1 VNRFKLLVFLTIVLS
16 LVVACGGGENAATPI
31 PPTPTPTPQELLDR
45 GISAFNGTES
55 FHFDL
60 ALENRTLAVDQSGL
74 LSFTEAAGDVRPPDS
89 LQASTVIQSAFGNI
103 NVGFVAIGDQQWLTN
118 PLDGNWEATPPELQ
132 TNVALLFDPEQGLGA
147 ALAELENLERLAD
160 ETIDEVNTV
169 HLRGTLPGA
178 TLALFAPE
186 LADQPALTVD
196 LYFAADSFL
205 LERVVMVETATEG
218 EETPMWTFDFSEH
231 NAAPEI
237 APPI

>member
-1 VNRFKLLVFLTIVLS
+1 MPRLLHLFFVILTIAL
-16 LVVACGGGENAATPI
+16 LAACGGGGNAATPI

-45 GISAFNGTES
+45 GVSAFNATES

-74 LSFTEAAGDVRPPDS
+74 LSFTEAAGDVRAPNS

-103 NVGFVAIGDQQWLTN
+103 NIGFVAIGSKQWLTN
-118 PLDGNWEATPPELQ
+118 PLDGSWEATPPELQ

-147 ALAELENLERLAD
+147 ALARLENLERLPD
-160 ETIDEVNTV
+160 ETIEEVQTV
-169 HLRGTLPGA
+169 HLRGTMPGA
-178 TLALFAPE
+178 ALALFAPE

-205 LERVVMVETATEG
+205 LERVVMVEATVEG
-218 EETPMWTFDFSEH
+218 ETPTWTFDFSQH

-237 APPI
+237 TPPI

>member
-1 VNRFKLLVFLTIVLS
+1 VTRFIRLVFFTIL
-16 LVVACGGGENAATPI
+16 LILLVACGGGETTATPI
-31 PPTPTPTPQELLDR
+31 PPTPTPTPQDLLDR
-45 GISAFNGTES
+45 GVAAFNAIES

-74 LSFTEAAGDVRPPDS
+74 LSFTEAAGDVRPPES

-103 NVGFVAIGDQQWLTN
+103 NIGFVAIGDQQWLTN
-118 PLDGNWEATPPELQ
+118 PLDGSWEATPPELQ

-147 ALAELENLERLAD
+147 ALAQLENLERLAD
-160 ETIDEVNTV
+160 ETIEDVNTV

-205 LERVVMVETATEG
+205 LERVVMVEATVEG
-218 EETPMWTFDFSEH
+218 ETPTWTFDFSQH